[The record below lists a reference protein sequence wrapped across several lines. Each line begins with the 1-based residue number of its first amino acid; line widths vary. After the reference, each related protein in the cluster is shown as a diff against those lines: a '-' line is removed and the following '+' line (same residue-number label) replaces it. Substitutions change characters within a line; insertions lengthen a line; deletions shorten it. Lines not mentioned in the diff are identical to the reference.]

1 MKNRI
6 IITATFAACYRGD
19 YRLSRPVC
27 RRVAAGRNGRGNTR
41 TERNDRRD
49 HSTADTSG
57 AGRTNIASNHRK
69 ARVGN
74 AGS

>member
-1 MKNRI
+1 MNETEIHR
-6 IITATFAACYRGD
+6 Y
-19 YRLSRPVC
+19 YSNHRLSRPVC
-27 RRVAAGRNGRGNTR
+27 RRVATDRKGRETTHAERNGQ
-41 TERNDRRD
+41 RD